1 MSYNIKQVIVV
12 RKDLNMRKGKMCA
25 QVAHASMKFL
35 VDKLKEIE
43 DEDQAVQR
51 FLSEEQN
58 EWLFN
63 GQFAKVVVSVDSE
76 KELLDLIPTAIALNI
91 FFKPIIDSGYTEFNG
106 VSTLTCIAFGPDT
119 KEKLDQLTGSLKLL

>member
-1 MSYNIKQVIVV
+1 MSYNIKQVVVV

-35 VDKLKEIE
+35 VDLLKEVE

-51 FLSEEQN
+51 FLTDEQN

-76 KELLDLIPTAIALNI
+76 EELFELMDKAEKENI
-91 FFKPIIDSGYTEFNG
+91 LYKKIIDSGYTEFNG
-106 VSTLTCIAFGPDT
+106 VPTLTCVAFGPD
-119 KEKLDQLTGSLKLL
+119 ENNKLDKITGSLKLL